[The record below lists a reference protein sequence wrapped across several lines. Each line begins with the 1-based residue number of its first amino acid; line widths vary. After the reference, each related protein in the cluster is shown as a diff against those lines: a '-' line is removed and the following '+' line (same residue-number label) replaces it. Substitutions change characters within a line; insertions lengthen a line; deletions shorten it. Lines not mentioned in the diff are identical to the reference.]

1 MKCLKID
8 EKNASLEHLKRIQ
21 SNLYICYR
29 VGTDIGSLVV
39 HALILFLTTAS
50 DVSSFSVNFPYLVN
64 EERVS
69 LIIQCLCPFS
79 V

>member
-1 MKCLKID
+1 MHHWNILNEFNQPIY
-8 EKNASLEHLKRIQ
+8 LLQ
-21 SNLYICYR
+21 SRHRHCW
-29 VGTDIGSLVV
+29 LVV
-39 HALILFLTTAS
+39 HALILFLTTAR

-69 LIIQCLCPFS
+69 LIIQCLYPFS